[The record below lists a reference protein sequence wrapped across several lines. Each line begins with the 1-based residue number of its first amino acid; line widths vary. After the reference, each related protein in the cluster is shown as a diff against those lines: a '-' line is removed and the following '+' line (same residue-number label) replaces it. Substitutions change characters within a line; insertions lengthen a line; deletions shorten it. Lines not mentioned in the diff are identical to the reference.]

1 MIWRV
6 LLNIH
11 YLVKGTY
18 IVNALYRICIRM
30 DDVEKLIE
38 LHMLVYPD
46 VKSEIKSLEGL
57 PLIKVCYIIV
67 H

>member
-1 MIWRV
+1 
-6 LLNIH
+6 
-11 YLVKGTY
+11 
-18 IVNALYRICIRM
+18 M